1 MEDGLPLQLP
11 AGGWNPSFVVRAH
24 TSWPQLPKT
33 KGQFQPLFL
42 RKVSLSDL
50 RERSKAGASH
60 FHPALCLLP
69 GSSLTETA
77 METPGPE
84 SLSFRSWV
92 RSRSPHQMSLI
103 RALIYGIL
111 SQILRMAT
119 LYLGTFPHWVG
130 LLMSYCRFGNTIH
143 YCWSY
148 NLCWGGKSP
157 PSPRH
162 GETKRKVIW
171 WPADLTSFS
180 SLLSF
185 GQKTYQF
192 PCQHRLTCSISTE
205 GRKAHVGSKWMRTW
219 KALLT
224 NVPAH

>member
-1 MEDGLPLQLP
+1 
-11 AGGWNPSFVVRAH
+11 
-24 TSWPQLPKT
+24 
-33 KGQFQPLFL
+33 
-42 RKVSLSDL
+42 
-50 RERSKAGASH
+50 
-60 FHPALCLLP
+60 
-69 GSSLTETA
+69 

-103 RALIYGIL
+103 CALIYGIL
-111 SQILRMAT
+111 SQILKMAT

-130 LLMSYCRFGNTIH
+130 LLMSYCRIGNTIH

-148 NLCWGGKSP
+148 NLCWGGKAP

-192 PCQHRLTCSISTE
+192 PCQHGLTCSISTE
-205 GRKAHVGSKWMRTW
+205 GRKVRVGSKWMRTW

-224 NVPAH
+224 NVPAHYRRSRNLKIALRWQKYKSQGCGSVGQNKTLRIWWWTKAEILIWTQHCGMVTKLGARRVGL